1 MALTPEFEDAVN
13 SRNLLRVRIML
24 KDSLLVDKSFGLF
37 KEMRRYAENRGLDI
51 WMEKTEEIEIAN
63 RSEWNV
69 DLLNLEL
76 TRLVSDFTKE
86 RFTYCKSII
95 EKVYGVPAYSSQI
108 RGKQKP
114 VTGQQPTAVSPKRFT
129 SGNSADYS
137 AIIRN
142 AANINRILRNNKS
155 PQGDRTWP
163 YSDIEAIQ
171 AAAKKI
177 NAACENIKSR
187 RR

>member
-1 MALTPEFEDAVN
+1 M
-13 SRNLLRVRIML
+13 
-24 KDSLLVDKSFGLF
+24 
-37 KEMRRYAENRGLDI
+37 
-51 WMEKTEEIEIAN
+51 
-63 RSEWNV
+63 
-69 DLLNLEL
+69 
-76 TRLVSDFTKE
+76 VSDFTKE
-86 RFTYCKSII
+86 RLIYCKSII
-95 EKVYGVPAYSSQI
+95 EKVYGVPAYSGQM

-114 VTGQQPTAVSPKRFT
+114 VTGQQPRLT

-142 AANINRILRNNKS
+142 AMNINRILRNNKS
-155 PQGDRTWP
+155 PQGDRTWS
-163 YSDIEAIQ
+163 YLDIEEIQ

>member
-13 SRNLLRVRIML
+13 SGNLLRVRIML
-24 KDSLLVDKSFGLF
+24 KDSLLVDKRFGLF
-37 KEMRRYAENRGLDI
+37 EEMRSYAENRGLDI
-51 WMEKTEEIEIAN
+51 WMEQTEEIGIAN

-69 DLLNLEL
+69 DLMNLEL

-86 RFTYCKSII
+86 RLTYCKSII
-95 EKVYGVPAYSSQI
+95 EKVYGVSASSQI

-114 VTGQQPTAVSPKRFT
+114 VTGQQPTTVSLKRLR
-129 SGNSADYS
+129 SGNSDDYS
-137 AIIRN
+137 SIIRN
-142 AANINRILRNNKS
+142 AANINRILRSNKS

-163 YSDIEAIQ
+163 YSDVEAIQ